1 MTFTG
6 SGTLDATVRAIYPMA
21 DGGEV
26 EPTKPGVVPM
36 GDGGA
41 FEQLT
46 YRRGGVEAVGVE
58 AVFEVWDGKPVCTR
72 IALTADAEA
81 GIPVRAKDLADI
93 RLDGLQEDVFA
104 APGVF
109 EHTADGWIYRPAA
122 RSARRRRVRQAARG
136 RLTRSLLQKVAQ
148 THAAAAGARVTAV
161 ADEFGVSMRTAH
173 RYIAA
178 ARAAGL
184 MPTEEEQE

>member
-6 SGTLDATVRAIYPMA
+6 GGALDATVRAIYPMA

-46 YRRGGVEAVGVE
+46 YRRGGVEAV
-58 AVFEVWDGKPVCTR
+58 FEVWDGKPVCTR
-72 IALTADAEA
+72 ISLTADAEA

-93 RLDGLQEDVFA
+93 RLDSLQEDVFA

-148 THAAAAGARVTAV
+148 THAAATGARVAAV